1 MYRSDVSKAYFAND
15 VSGEERRG
23 EFELI
28 EECEEGTKRF
38 VRKAMARLHIF
49 FRFHECVQTVCK
61 TGTHILVLSTE
72 KGANSHCITRT
83 KVNPGG
89 IGMAVIRKS
98 VHTHLSNERH
108 SRHEIILEGQ
118 LFAAEKQR

>member
-38 VRKAMARLHIF
+38 VRKAMTRLNILF
-49 FRFHECVQTVCK
+49 CCHECVQTVRK
-61 TGTHILVLSTE
+61 TGRHILVMSTE
-72 KGANSHCITRT
+72 KGANGHCITCT
-83 KVNPGG
+83 KINPRG
-89 IGMAVIRKS
+89 IGMMGIRKS
-98 VHTHLSNERH
+98 IHTHFSNELH
-108 SRHEIILEGQ
+108 SMHEILLIRQ
-118 LFAAEKQR
+118 LLAADKQR

>member
-72 KGANSHCITRT
+72 KGENGHCITCT

-89 IGMAVIRKS
+89 IGMMGIRKS
-98 VHTHLSNERH
+98 VHTHLSNELH
-108 SRHEIILEGQ
+108 SMHEIVLIRQ
-118 LFAAEKQR
+118 LLAADKQR